1 MKLLP
6 QATHRKRSSSASP
19 DIFYNVQDPIPEKY
33 KSNFKSEKKRS
44 DESEG
49 FGVDLNDVEPFERS
63 VREQEGRR
71 YLLWRK
77 VTG

>member
-1 MKLLP
+1 MKLWP
-6 QATHRKRSSSASP
+6 QATYQKRSSSSKP
-19 DIFYNVQDPIPEKY
+19 DISYKVQDPIPGKHE
-33 KSNFKSEKKRS
+33 SNLKNEKKRS

>member
-1 MKLLP
+1 MKLMP
-6 QATHRKRSSSASP
+6 QATHQKRSPTSNP
-19 DIFYNVQDPIPEKY
+19 DIFHKFQDPIPGKL
-33 KSNFKSEKKRS
+33 KSNFKTEKKRA
-44 DESEG
+44 DENEG